1 MITRQNI
8 VLLTIAILIS
18 LVPLAMYSGFAG
30 TDDAATQAIGKIRPD
45 FKPWFSF
52 LWEPSDDHAPFL
64 FALQAAIGTAFIAY
78 FAWRHR
84 RRVTG

>member
-1 MITRQNI
+1 MITRQNLI
-8 VLLTIAILIS
+8 LLVLALLIS
-18 LVPLAMYSGFAG
+18 LIPLAMYSDFAG
-30 TDDAATQAIGKIRPD
+30 TDDAATEAIGEIRPD

-52 LWEPSDDHAPFL
+52 LWEPAENHEPFL
-64 FALQAAIGTAFIAY
+64 FALQAALGASFIAY